1 MLSGLPNIISKT
13 LESATSKFCN
23 NLANHNSKRL
33 DIGYAK
39 HIVLFYM
46 NDKVLSKKIKG
57 LSQQSWFKHTPL

>member
-13 LESATSKFCN
+13 LDSASSKFCN
-23 NLANHNSKRL
+23 ILGNHNSKQL

-46 NDKVLSKKIKG
+46 NDMVLSKKIKVW
-57 LSQQSWFKHTPL
+57 SQQS